1 MIKLT
6 KKCLLEKNVL
16 REIRRYKS
24 MEGKRIVQLG
34 HPDAR
39 EISRPGSPDSS
50 KPLRTFL
57 SSQEH
62 RAEIDKYSTATDEEE
77 YLSISARCSWQ
88 RLINILLQLM
98 KK

>member
-1 MIKLT
+1 
-6 KKCLLEKNVL
+6 
-16 REIRRYKS
+16 

-62 RAEIDKYSTATDEEE
+62 RAEIDKYSTATDEERR
-77 YLSISARCSWQ
+77 AA
-88 RLINILLQLM
+88 
-98 KK
+98 